1 MANNQTDIKQAP
13 QKMRGSDIVVK
24 SLEKLGVDVV
34 FAYPGGQSID
44 LHDAFSKSKQI
55 RTILPR
61 HEQACGFMAQGYA
74 RTTGKVGVCM
84 TTSGP
89 GAMNVLTAL
98 ADAYMDSIPIVVITG
113 QVFQSFIG
121 KSAFQETD
129 VFGMTLPVVKHS
141 YLVLDPNDLTRV
153 IKEAFK
159 VATHGR
165 PGPVLIDIPKDV
177 QLAQIVP
184 NFDAELDLPGLSPLP
199 KVKGEDIKKIMFML
213 SNSKRPVIYAGGG
226 VVSSGAAELLN
237 EFSELTGIPV
247 ATTLMGLGMTDPFE
261 DKNLYWFGMHGTYAG
276 NSAVC
281 NSDLLL
287 TFGARFDDRIT
298 GVVSKF
304 ATNARI
310 VHIDI
315 DPSEHGKNINVALG
329 IHADV
334 KDALEKLMVEV
345 KKPDFKKPDLK
356 DWICQ
361 IMRWKAEYPYP
372 FANPVREK
380 FITAAEAVSTLY
392 KLSEGEPFIT
402 TGVGQHQMWAPQQF
416 IFKRPRQFVSSLG
429 AGTMGFGL
437 PAALGVKTAHPE
449 EEVIDID
456 GDGSFQMNIQEMA
469 TSVMENL
476 PVKVMLLNNQFL
488 GMVMQWQ
495 DMFYDGNHANTNL
508 SKDPKNI
515 GSPENPDAIYPN
527 YIKIAEG
534 YGWKARRVFKK
545 EELQDAIKEML
556 NAKGPFLLEV
566 VIPHDEHVLPF
577 IPPGKSAHDIIVDCV
592 TCGKCERAFNPD
604 SRINVKK

>member
-1 MANNQTDIKQAP
+1 
-13 QKMRGSDIVVK
+13 MRGSDIVVK

-199 KVKGEDIKKIMFML
+199 KVKDEDIKKIMFML

-237 EFSELTGIPV
+237 EFSEITGIPV
-247 ATTLMGLGMTDPFE
+247 ATTLMGLGMTNPFE

-315 DPSEHGKNINVALG
+315 DPSEHGKNISVALS

-334 KDALEKLMVEV
+334 KDALEKLMAEV

-437 PAALGVKTAHPE
+437 PAALGVKTAHPN

-469 TSVMENL
+469 TSVMEKL

-515 GSPENPDAIYPN
+515 GSPENPDAIYPD

-534 YGWKARRVFKK
+534 YGWKARRVFRK
-545 EELQDAIKEML
+545 EELQDAIREML
-556 NAKGPFLLEV
+556 DAKGSFLLEV

-604 SRINVKK
+604 SRINLKK